1 MTKNTVDVMNLSFLP
16 YLVCITL
23 EIISNIYMYISRSV
37 KVVENFRFER
47 FL

>member
-23 EIISNIYMYISRSV
+23 EIISNIYISGFV
-37 KVVENFRFER
+37 KVVE
-47 FL
+47 

>member
-23 EIISNIYMYISRSV
+23 EIISNIYIYKS
-37 KVVENFRFER
+37 FC
-47 FL
+47 